1 MHRLGQTKGGVFVT
15 MSITLRKEHIDT
27 MKLLR
32 FQMERCMAVMK
43 NFKEGQSVDTYYNYD
58 DLTELKN
65 KLHEIRRDSIRL
77 KRMLTDRI

>member
-1 MHRLGQTKGGVFVT
+1 

-43 NFKEGQSVDTYYNYD
+43 NFTEGQRVDTYYNSD
-58 DLTELKN
+58 GLTELKN

-77 KRMLTDRI
+77 KRMLTDRA